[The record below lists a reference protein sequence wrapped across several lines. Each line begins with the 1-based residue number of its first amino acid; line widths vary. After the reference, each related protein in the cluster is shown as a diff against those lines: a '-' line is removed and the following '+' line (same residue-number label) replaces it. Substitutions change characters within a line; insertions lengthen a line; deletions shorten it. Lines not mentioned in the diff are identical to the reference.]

1 MKSLLLPLLASLPQA
16 LAWYPGIE
24 KQIYTTAGEN
34 IFNATSPS
42 KRWLPGQPKI
52 RGVNLG
58 THFIFEPWISNQVWS
73 SLGCAGQNSEFDCVM
88 ALGQD
93 AADSAFAGHWG
104 SWITQDDITQM
115 REYGLNTIR
124 IPVGYWIK
132 EDLVYSDS
140 EYFPRG
146 GLKYLED
153 VVGWASDAGM
163 YIIMDLHG
171 APGAQ
176 EPEQPF
182 TGQYAPT
189 PGFYQDYQYERA
201 LQFLEWMT
209 ETIHQND
216 KFRNVGMLELVNEPL
231 QDANQVASMRSSYYP
246 EAFRRIR
253 AKETSLG
260 VTSNNYLHIQMMNQK
275 WGSGEPTEFLTDT
288 YFAAY
293 DDHRYLKWADVAVDK
308 ETYIS
313 TSCNDDRGG
322 NTPVIV
328 GEWSLSVPDGVQ
340 WSGEWEPA
348 GNVDFYKRWFA
359 AQVVA
364 YERQLGWVFWT
375 WRADL
380 GDYRWS
386 YKDAVDAGVI
396 PRDLDSIHDNSPC

>member
-1 MKSLLLPLLASLPQA
+1 MKSLLLLPLFASLPLT
-16 LAWYPGIE
+16 LAWYPGLE
-24 KQIYTTAGEN
+24 KKIYTTTGEN
-34 IFNATSPS
+34 IFNSTSS
-42 KRWLPGQPKI
+42 KRWLPSESKI

-58 THFIFEPWISNQVWS
+58 THFIFEPWISNK
-73 SLGCAGQNSEFDCVM
+73 
-88 ALGQD
+88 D

-104 SWITQDDITQM
+104 SWITQDDIAQM
-115 REYGLNTIR
+115 REYGLNTVR

-140 EYFPRG
+140 EHFPRG
-146 GLKYLED
+146 AYKYLED
-153 VVGWASDAGM
+153 VCGWASDAGM

-176 EPEQPF
+176 EAEHRLQF
-182 TGQYAPT
+182 AST

-231 QDANQVASMRSSYYP
+231 QDADQVTSMRSSYYP
-246 EAFRRIR
+246 EAFTRIR
-253 AKETSLG
+253 SKESFLG
-260 VTSNNYLHIQMMNQK
+260 ITANNNLHIQMMNQK
-275 WGSGEPTEFLTDT
+275 WGSGEPTEYLTDT

-293 DDHRYLKWADVAVDK
+293 DDHRYLKWAPDVSVNKDN
-308 ETYIS
+308 YIS
-313 TSCNDDRGG
+313 TSCADDRGG
-322 NTPVIV
+322 NTPTIV
-328 GEWSLSVPDGVQ
+328 GEWSLSVPDDVQ
-340 WSGEWEPA
+340 WNAEWDPA
-348 GNVDFYKRWFA
+348 SNTDFYARWLA
-359 AQVVA
+359 AQVIA

-386 YKDAVDAGVI
+386 YKVESFLSDAVDAGVI
-396 PRDLDSIHDNSPC
+396 PRDLDSIYDNSPC